1 MIDPR
6 KALED
11 ELALTDEQRKAIM
24 KVGSDRV
31 EADNQRTQEQAQQ
44 KKQQAIDAPK
54 EAAAAS
60 KRQDEMLQSK
70 QSSNGIGK
78 VASELGTAVVG
89 AGIDAAE
96 GIGATAERV
105 LTGKV
110 NDKNFTPTWLQVD
123 DKVEPL
129 NKTWWGNLIRGVGEL
144 GILSTLT
151 RGAGKAI
158 PSQAGKFL
166 SGSGLRNEMVRGAIA
181 GNFSSGAEGPNLS
194 NALNDAIPKKVH
206 ELFPFI
212 ASPLAISES
221 DSPIM
226 KRVKSTTEGMLGD
239 HFFGKIGAGMDAW
252 RAKRAVDN
260 EALRKTLVPRVENLA
275 QAQARKTGIEAA
287 KTEYEGLRNQWVAE
301 NNGAAV
307 TASKIQAEVNA
318 LKSQAKKTGGA
329 VDEAQ
334 LKILQERQARA
345 DAVEKAGQRLA
356 KLKADDAIARKP
368 PTPDEVAANAY
379 ESSLQKYTK
388 ASEKVDAE
396 NAAHFY
402 EKDPEFLNGPHVRTT
417 HPDLLDSH
425 EKAKFV
431 PDTDIPT
438 ALRNH
443 IRIDTEPLQRDGRV
457 GSMMTDAAIDR
468 ISGSSDAVRKL
479 LKEMS
484 DKLKRSPEVIAEING
499 RRLTKQDQINLVAS
513 KVLDTL
519 DMIDGRDLNEVR
531 DFLIKGANTE
541 TIAGKEWRQ
550 LNNTSWAATQILM
563 KSTLGNLTDLATV
576 ERSVR
581 GQVDTATQKA
591 MYLDQLELFMRL
603 HKEHGYVLGRGLQE
617 MGVNW
622 WQRILRDYSPTEP
635 AEAASKRIDDEV
647 KSVIGTIRELTDNHE
662 DSRIINAFMDA
673 AAMSNGDVRT
683 MADLAAFAKKKIR
696 LNGWLYGSA
705 AEKGYVLRAFQSQYF
720 NSVLS
725 SIKTVGRAWAGN
737 LTLVALRPIELFA
750 GGAMRGDTRLMAKA
764 LHQFGAGFEAIGE
777 SLTLAEKSRKAWFAG
792 DPDPMVMRGA
802 DEDYLPFHKTEEFQ
816 NYKAWAQLKGS
827 TGDKVAIKTAEM
839 ISSFN
844 SSPLVNYG
852 MGLMGVGDTATRTIL
867 GRVELKS
874 RAFDEAWIESGGKV
888 SNELVH
894 AYERK
899 LRDSIFDED
908 GVVTDLA
915 ANLAAQEV
923 TLTTPLSGFAK
934 DIDEFVKKVPLARTF
949 LMFPRTA
956 ANALRYTASYTP
968 LLNKSLKEIDEVMN
982 CTMEDAGAIMQKYGI
997 TDLEGARAMYEGRVA
1012 LGMMTVGAAAYL
1024 YLNGKVTGNQ
1034 AQGTEGKRL
1043 RTSLNGAPSNM
1054 QWNIDTPAGN
1064 YWVGYEGL
1072 GPIAQIIAMVCDTG
1086 EMADPED
1093 QEEMLAKIGYFV
1105 AANVTNK
1112 SFLSGIGQLS
1122 DLVNGNASAFGPT
1135 YFANQANNAIPYG
1148 GARNWVAQVFA
1159 PGKRELDNDFY
1170 QRFANRNIALK
1181 DKLPITPDWMTG
1193 EPLKLND
1200 PLLRLINA
1208 SLPITINPGWDKT
1221 QQVIYKSGFDSSLAF
1236 RRGPDNEEL
1245 SAADRVKM
1253 IQYASEGGRIKKELD
1268 RIVGT
1273 EKFSDSW
1280 KVFQKYLDDG
1290 GNVKDAPPKAMVH
1303 VRMIQDVVN
1312 KAKRHAMTRMR
1323 LEQERPGGPMSR
1335 AQISNMVKKAGKNG
1349 DVDQQQYYL
1358 NKLIETPQ

>member
-11 ELALTDEQRKAIM
+11 ELALSDEQRKAIAQE
-24 KVGSDRV
+24 GAAPLQ
-31 EADNQRTQEQAQQ
+31 ADTQQRQQAQQ
-44 KKQQAIDAPK
+44 EQKQQTINAPK

-70 QSSNGIGK
+70 QQSNGVAK

-123 DKVEPL
+123 DKVEPM
-129 NKTWWGNLIRGVGEL
+129 NKTWWGQAIRSIGEYAVIGLVTRKVGGRL
-144 GILSTLT
+144 PG
-151 RGAGKAI
+151 GAGKLLASEGI
-158 PSQAGKFL
+158 K
-166 SGSGLRNEMVRGAIA
+166 NELVRGAIVGNLSSSA
-181 GNFSSGAEGPNLS
+181 EGKNFSN
-194 NALNDAIPKKVH
+194 IIH
-206 ELFPFI
+206 ETFPFVPT
-212 ASPLAISES
+212 PLAVTDA
-221 DSPIM
+221 DSPMM
-226 KRVKSTTEGMLGD
+226 KRVKSTLE
-239 HFFGKIGAGMDAW
+239 GAGFDAVFGAVGATANALK
-252 RAKRAVDN
+252 AKKAAQGAIDN
-260 EALRKTLVPRVENLA
+260 EALRKTLVPRVESLA
-275 QAQARKTGIEAA
+275 QGQARKAGIDAA
-287 KTEYEGLRNQWVAE
+287 KVEYESLRNQWVAE
-301 NNGAAV
+301 NNGATV
-307 TASKIQAEVNA
+307 TSSKIQAEVNA
-318 LKSQAKKTGGA
+318 LKNQAKKAGGP

-345 DAVEKAGQRLA
+345 AAVEKAGQKLA

-368 PTPDEVAANAY
+368 PTPDEVAAKTY
-379 ESSLQKYTK
+379 ESSLQEYTK

-396 NAAHFY
+396 NAVHFY
-402 EKDPEFLNGPHVRTT
+402 QKDPEFQNGPHVRTT
-417 HPDLLDSH
+417 HPDLLDIQ

-468 ISGSSDAVRKL
+468 ISGSSDGVRKL

-484 DKLKRSPEVIAEING
+484 DKLKRSPEVVAEING

-513 KVLDTL
+513 KALDVLDMV
-519 DMIDGRDLNEVR
+519 DGKSIDEVKA
-531 DFLIKGANTE
+531 FLLQDAKSE
-541 TIAGKEWRQ
+541 TIGGREWKQ
-550 LNNTSWAATQILM
+550 MSGTSWAANQILM
-563 KSTLGNLTDLATV
+563 KSLLGNLADVASS
-576 ERSVR
+576 ERSIR
-581 GQVDTATQKA
+581 GQVDTSTQQE
-591 MYLDQLELFMRL
+591 MFLNLLELSMRL
-603 HKEHGYVLGRGLQE
+603 HKEHGYVLGKGLQE

-622 WQRILRDYSPTEP
+622 WQRILRDYSP
-635 AEAASKRIDDEV
+635 AETAAAASKRIDDQV
-647 KSVIGTIRELTDNHE
+647 KGVVGTIRELTNNHE

-683 MADLAAFAKKKIR
+683 MADLTAFARKKIGM
-696 LNGWLYGSA
+696 NGWLYGST

-725 SIKTVGRAWAGN
+725 SVKTVARAWAGN
-737 LTLVALRPIELFA
+737 ATLTALRPIELFA
-750 GGAMRGDTRLMAKA
+750 GGVMRGDTRLMAKA

-777 SLTLAEKSRKAWFAG
+777 ALTLAEKSRKAWFAG
-792 DPDPMVMRGA
+792 DPDPMVMRGV
-802 DEDYLPFHKTEEFQ
+802 DENYLPFHKTEEFQ
-816 NYKAWAQLKGS
+816 NYAAWAQLKGS
-827 TGDKVAIKTAEM
+827 FGDKFAVGLAHR
-839 ISSFN
+839 ISAFN

-867 GRVELKS
+867 GRMELKS

-888 SNELVH
+888 SNDLVH
-894 AYERK
+894 AYEK
-899 LRDSIFDED
+899 KFRDSIFDED

-915 ANLAAQEV
+915 ANRAAQEV
-923 TLTTPLSGFAK
+923 TLTTPLSGIAQ

-949 LMFPRTA
+949 LMFPQTA

-968 LLNKSLKEIDEVMN
+968 ILNKSLKEIDEVMN
-982 CTMEDAGAIMQKYGI
+982 CTMETAPAIMQKYGI

-1012 LGMMTVGAAAYL
+1012 LGMMTVSAAVGL
-1024 YLNGKVTGNQ
+1024 YLNGKITGNQ
-1034 AQGTEGKRL
+1034 AYGTEGKRL
-1043 RTSLNGAPSNM
+1043 RTTLNGAPSNM
-1054 QWNIDTPAGN
+1054 QYNFDTPVGN
-1064 YWVGYEGL
+1064 YWVGYEAL
-1072 GPIAQIIAMVCDTG
+1072 GPIAQIMALVADIG

-1093 QEEMLAKIGYFV
+1093 QESMLAKVGYFV

-1148 GARNWVAQVFA
+1148 GARNWAAQVFS

-1193 EPLKLND
+1193 EPLKLDNK
-1200 PLLRLINA
+1200 LIRLINA
-1208 SLPITINPGWDKT
+1208 SLPITVNPGWDKT
-1221 QQVIYKSGFDSSLAF
+1221 KQIIYKSGFDSSLAF

-1273 EKFSDSW
+1273 KDFSDSW
-1280 KVFQKYLDDG
+1280 KAYQKYLDDG
-1290 GNVKDAPPKAMVH
+1290 GNIKDAPPKAMVH
-1303 VRMIQDVVN
+1303 VQMIQDVVN
-1312 KAKRHAMTRMR
+1312 KAKRYAMTRMS
-1323 LEQERPGGPMSR
+1323 LEQERSGGPMSR

-1349 DVDQQQYYL
+1349 DVEQQQYYL